1 MGKEFVLIGAGSYV
15 FTRNLV
21 RDILT
26 YPAFQDAEL
35 HLVDI
40 NPVNLENARKAVMHI
55 VEAGQYP
62 REGFLHHGPPRG
74 PEGRGRRAEH
84 ADGPAAGGI
93 PKRSVHLRKSTA

>member
-1 MGKEFVLIGAGSYV
+1 MGKKFVLIGAGSYV

-62 REGFLHHGPPRG
+62 AKVFCTTDRREALKG
-74 PEGRGRRAEH
+74 
-84 ADGPAAGGI
+84 ADGVLSMLMAQP
-93 PKRSVHLRKSTA
+93 L